1 MSRVSQI
8 HVNGARRQID
18 ADEERTLLSVLR
30 DDLELTGCKYGCGE
44 GQCGACTVL
53 IDGNP
58 TRSCKTTIGEVGAGK
73 VATVES
79 IEGDGTL
86 HPIQSAF
93 IEADALQCGY
103 CTSGMIVSSYALL
116 QKNPDPTDDDIVRFM
131 NGHICRCGV
140 YQRIMSAIKLAAKNL
155 QVTKK

>member
-8 HVNGARRQID
+8 HVNGATRQID
-18 ADEERTLLSVLR
+18 AEDERTLLSVLR

-53 IDGNP
+53 IDGIP
-58 TRSCKTTIGEVGAGK
+58 TRSCKTAIGEVGAGK

-79 IEGDGTL
+79 IEGGGKL
-86 HPIQSAF
+86 HPIQNAF

-116 QKNPDPTDDDIVRFM
+116 QKNPDPTDDDIIHFM

-140 YQRIMSAIKLAAKNL
+140 YQRIMSAIKLAAKNMREAR
-155 QVTKK
+155 T

>member
-8 HVNGARRQID
+8 HVNGAPHLID

-53 IDGNP
+53 IDGIP
-58 TRSCKTTIGEVGAGK
+58 TRSCK
-73 VATVES
+73 
-79 IEGDGTL
+79 TL

-140 YQRIMSAIKLAAKNL
+140 YQRITNAIKLAAKNMREAR
-155 QVTKK
+155 T

>member
-8 HVNGARRQID
+8 HLNGAKRQID
-18 ADEERTLLSVLR
+18 ADDERTLLSVPR

-53 IDGNP
+53 IDGIP
-58 TRSCKTTIGEVGAGK
+58 TRSCKTTLGEVGEGK

-116 QKNPDPTDDDIVRFM
+116 QKNPNPTDEEIVRYM

-140 YQRIMSAIKLAAKNL
+140 YQRIMNAIKLAGKNMREAKS
-155 QVTKK
+155 